1 MSKKSLKKSSE
12 TVVQEGRTAFLNGEP
27 KENNPYIKGD
37 SFRTLW
43 FEGWYSEETN
53 KRLAHVFVKY
63 NIKL

>member
-12 TVVQEGRTAFLNGEP
+12 TVVQEGRTAFLNGVP
-27 KENNPYIKGD
+27 KEENPYIKGD
-37 SFRTLW
+37 SFRALW
-43 FEGWYSEETN
+43 FDGWYSEQTN